1 MTSNGNIID
10 IKYVIVFTNKF
21 LGISVIS
28 VNKSI
33 NIPSAYIEIII
44 IYPVSFFFII
54 LKNIIP
60 NKLIATV
67 IKNIGSNILLPP
79 NNYYHYFTTY

>member
-33 NIPSAYIEIII
+33 NIPSACIEIII

-79 NNYYHYFTTY
+79 CIIMLS